1 MPTKTSENLHPASEN
16 AKTTSEQRP
25 FTVIVEGNIGSGKS
39 TFLDHYRN
47 LSDFAVYQEPVEKW
61 RDLDGHNLLQLMYT
75 DPDRHSYTFQS
86 FVQLTMAQLHTAKTN
101 KRIKIMERS
110 LWSARYVFAENL
122 LRSKKMAP
130 SEFEV
135 LKAWFE
141 FLKGCPNE
149 VDLSVDLVIYLRTT
163 PEVAYERLKARARSE
178 EKIVSLEYLQ
188 DLHNLHEKWIQQ
200 GAEVLGGGKVLVID
214 ADKDIESV
222 PQLYSQHEESIFD
235 EYAKKNNFQTSQNIE
250 KLQDISTLSSKGTGK
265 PLGDLSNCM

>member
-1 MPTKTSENLHPASEN
+1 MPSKMSENINPADSTHSIER
-16 AKTTSEQRP
+16 RP

-47 LSDFAVYQEPVEKW
+47 LSDFAVFQEPVEKW

-75 DPDRHSYTFQS
+75 DPSRHSYTFQS

-101 KRIKIMERS
+101 RRIKIMERS

-122 LRSKKMAP
+122 LRSQKMAP

-141 FLKGCPNE
+141 FLRGCPKE
-149 VDLSVDLVIYLRTT
+149 VDLSVDLVIYLRTS
-163 PEVAYERLKARARSE
+163 PEVAYQRLKARARSE

-188 DLHNLHEKWIQQ
+188 DLHNLHEKWLQQ

-222 PQLYSQHEESIFD
+222 PQLYSQHEESIFE
-235 EYAKKNNFQTSQNIE
+235 EYDKKQSHHHKYRTE
-250 KLQDISTLSSKGTGK
+250 KRQSVAALTNKNAGK
-265 PLGDLSNCM
+265 PLGDLSNCI